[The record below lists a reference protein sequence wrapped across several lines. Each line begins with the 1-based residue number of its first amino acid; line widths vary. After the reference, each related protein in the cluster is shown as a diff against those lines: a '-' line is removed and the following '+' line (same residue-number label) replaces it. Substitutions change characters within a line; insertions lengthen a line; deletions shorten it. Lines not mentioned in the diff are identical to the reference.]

1 MPDKSYF
8 QTGWVVDDLD
18 RAIERFLAT
27 TSAGPFFVMP
37 HLELTV
43 SHRGRPSDI
52 DFSLAMAQ
60 MGGMQIELIEQHND
74 AGSAYR
80 DSFPPGASGVH
91 HICAITQDL
100 DADFERFA
108 GMGIEI
114 AHQGTFGPMRFVYF
128 DTRPTIGCM
137 TELLE
142 TDAATGE
149 MFTMV
154 AAAGAEWDGTEPIRS
169 M

>member
-1 MPDKSYF
+1 MPDKTYF

-18 RAIERFLAT
+18 LSIERFLAT
-27 TSAGPFFVMP
+27 TSVGPFFVMR

-43 SHRGRPSDI
+43 THRGRPSEI
-52 DFSLAMAQ
+52 DFSLALAQ
-60 MGGMQIELIEQHND
+60 MGGMQIELIQQHND

-80 DSFPPGASGVH
+80 DSVPPGADAVH

-114 AHQGTFGPMRFVYF
+114 AHQGSFGPMRFVYF
-128 DTRPTIGCM
+128 DSRPTIGCM

-142 TDAATGE
+142 PDEANDGLFA
-149 MFTMV
+149 MV
-154 AAAGAEWDGTEPIRS
+154 AAAGAEWDGTEPIREV
-169 M
+169 